1 MDEKEQSYIPG
12 CLVSKA
18 CFSSWRTFFLGPTS
32 AEFRVPTE
40 GEAGGPVC
48 EAVVVLG
55 REHQVPEGNRLSF
68 GPAWLMLES
77 STPCETFEAILFE
90 IVL

>member
-1 MDEKEQSYIPG
+1 MLQFLEDVFPG
-12 CLVSKA
+12 SNI
-18 CFSSWRTFFLGPTS
+18 G
-32 AEFRVPTE
+32 RVPTE

-68 GPAWLMLES
+68 GPAWLMLELVS
-77 STPCETFEAILFE
+77 PCETFEAILFE
-90 IVL
+90 IVS